1 MNSDI
6 LERMARLGWSCVLL
20 LVIGLAA
27 LPVAARGNDAK
38 ELYEQATAAFGLGHY
53 AEAAEKY
60 EQAFSRRPDPALLY
74 NAAQAYRLAGNKQRA
89 LELYTNCVRLFPSF
103 PNAEDARNHVATLK
117 REIEDE
123 QKVRTVS
130 GPAVTAPVPVAPAT
144 PPVAAATTPAPVVP
158 APVSSP
164 VAPAPVLVDA
174 PAATVTTSGPPA
186 EASESVFSKPWF
198 WGVVAAVVVGGT
210 VGIVLATR
218 GTKYPDASF
227 GMVNGN

>member
-1 MNSDI
+1 
-6 LERMARLGWSCVLL
+6 MARLGWSCVAL

-27 LPVAARGNDAK
+27 LPAAGRGNDAK
-38 ELYEQATAAFGLGHY
+38 EYYEQATAAFGLGHY

-74 NAAQAYRLAGNKQRA
+74 NAAQSYRLAGNKPRA
-89 LELYTNCVRLFPSF
+89 LELYTNCVRLFPNF

-117 REIEDE
+117 RELDEE
-123 QKVRTVS
+123 QKARTAPASVAS
-130 GPAVTAPVPVAPAT
+130 APPGPAPVAPAPPPVAAVTTPVPVAPA
-144 PPVAAATTPAPVVP
+144 
-158 APVSSP
+158 PVSSSAAP
-164 VAPAPVLVDA
+164 VPVLVDA
-174 PAATVTTSGPPA
+174 PAATVTTSAPPA
-186 EASESVFSKPWF
+186 AANESVLSKPWF

-218 GTKYPDASF
+218 GTKYPDASL

>member
-1 MNSDI
+1 VNSDI
-6 LERMARLGWSCVLL
+6 LERMARLGWSCVAL

-27 LPVAARGNDAK
+27 VPVAARGNDAK
-38 ELYEQATAAFGLGHY
+38 EFYEQATAAFGLGHY

-89 LELYTNCVRLFPSF
+89 LELYTNCVRLFPNF
-103 PNAEDARNHVATLK
+103 PNAEDARNHIATLR
-117 REIEDE
+117 RELED
-123 QKVRTVS
+123 QQAA
-130 GPAVTAPVPVAPAT
+130 PAPVVTAPAPGAAASAP

-158 APVSSP
+158 APVSP
-164 VAPAPVLVDA
+164 TAAPAPVLVDA
-174 PAATVTTSGPPA
+174 PAATVTASAPPA